1 MKKMSKY
8 DEFIQPFLD
17 GELSREELDW
27 FNKELESNA
36 VLAEDIKLYREVDSA
51 IREQDVMD
59 LRYQLNLIH
68 NSIGDTTQESDQ
80 HSRIRKMLSYGAI
93 ASLAILISF
102 GIVLKVQHKKLTN
115 EQIYQRHYEPYEV
128 TMVYRSGETQNL
140 ITLAQMRYDAQDYY
154 GAIEIYEQIL
164 GRDPGN
170 MESNL
175 YSGISYLETE
185 QYSKAENKFGTIID
199 HNDNLYL
206 EQAEW
211 YLGFCYLQT
220 GRNLEAR
227 AHFKEISKG
236 EGSFNKKARKIM
248 RSIQ

>member
-1 MKKMSKY
+1 MEKMSKY

-27 FNKELESNA
+27 FNKELQSNA
-36 VLAEDIKLYREVDSA
+36 VLAEDIKLYREVDNA
-51 IREQDVMD
+51 VREQDVMD
-59 LRYQLNLIH
+59 LRDQLDVIH
-68 NSIGDTTQESDQ
+68 NSIGDPTREPDQ
-80 HSRIRKMLSYGAI
+80 HSRIRKFLSYGAI

-102 GIVLKVQHKKLTN
+102 GIMLKVQHKKLTN

-128 TMVYRSGETQNL
+128 TMVYRSGQTQSL
-140 ITLAQMRYDAQDYY
+140 INLAQTKYDARDYF

-164 GRDPGN
+164 GMEPGN

-185 QYSKAENKFGTIID
+185 QYSKAENRFGTIID
-199 HNDNLYL
+199 HKDNLYI

-220 GRNLEAR
+220 GKNLEAR

-236 EGSFNKKARKIM
+236 EGSFSKKARKIM
-248 RSIQ
+248 RSIK